1 MSELTLTAQP
11 RAITGRKVRQLR
23 RQGLVP
29 VVVYGKTQASVN
41 LQVNARALETTLHH
55 GGYSQLVELTIDG
68 GGMLNVLVRDIQRHP
83 VTNAFVHV
91 DFYAVNMA
99 EQQEVSVQ
107 VVSVG
112 RPSALITGLM
122 VLQQLDAVAISAL
135 PADIPAVIEVDIT
148 NLDVE
153 APISVADLPALP
165 GIEYL
170 SEPDEAVFM
179 LIATRAAEEEE
190 EEEAAEEE
198 MAEPEVVG
206 RGKADEEE
214 EE

>member
-1 MSELTLTAQP
+1 MSELTLTAHP

-29 VVVYGKTQASVN
+29 VVVYGKTQAPVS
-41 LQVNARALETTLHH
+41 LQVDARALDTTLHH
-55 GGYSQLVELTIDG
+55 GGFSRLVELTVEG
-68 GGMLNVLVRDIQRHP
+68 GGMHNVLIRDIQRHP

-91 DFYAVNMA
+91 DFYAVNMT
-99 EQQEVSVQ
+99 EKQEVSVQ
-107 VVSVG
+107 VVSTG
-112 RPSALITGLM
+112 RPMAVMTGLM
-122 VLQQLDAVAISAL
+122 VMQQMDAVEISAL

-153 APISVADLPALP
+153 APITVADLPTLP
-165 GIEYL
+165 GIEYM
-170 SEPDEAVFM
+170 SEPDEPIFM

-190 EEEAAEEE
+190 TEGAEVE

-206 RGKADEEE
+206 RGKTDEDEEE
-214 EE
+214 